1 VVEAINPRRSLVAG
15 AITLIVCL
23 AITFS
28 FAAAIW
34 VGGIAHDNLLAQ
46 HVRRF
51 MLESDQLTADFA
63 QSLTAHSNAVRAAK
77 ALTEAS
83 AHEGHSNDLR
93 GVFDE
98 LVSAYPQYDWIAVAD
113 SAGRIVKSEGASSV
127 EALVNDAPW
136 FKEGRRG
143 IWIGMIED
151 PAVSTARPTDTT
163 ALGDISMPL
172 KGNSGETLGVIA
184 AHLGLHRA
192 PGRIQRIAGEAEIN
206 EVTQAYVIDRSGVVV
221 IGPND
226 ARNRAWQGV
235 PIRGRLQIA
244 SILKS
249 TGATASEI
257 EDAPQFQR
265 LPDGRT
271 VLVSQSSLTG
281 DDLAPLGLKVLLAE
295 PESRVNQRGNAVA
308 ARILW
313 VSLALGAATAL
324 IGALGA
330 RQLTRRLRKLTLS
343 VTSRGRTGSRIDIP
357 DGSDEVAQLGAAFS
371 NLVDDLEQE
380 RRELKM
386 LSDELERRVSIRTHE
401 VERLAEESR
410 YAAVVRER
418 LRIARDLHDTLAHS
432 MMAILS
438 EIRLLKRLQMHE
450 PTAVLEELSRAEKIA
465 QEGLEEARAAITQMR
480 GSAVRETGIGP
491 ALRNAFERFT
501 NLTGISGSFFAD
513 SDAAGFGDERAETLL
528 RMAQET
534 LRNVER
540 HARAT
545 EVSIRLELTNREML
559 ELCIKDNGIGF
570 DPQRAQPGHYG
581 LVGLREQA
589 QIIGA
594 DLEIDSTA
602 NEGTSI
608 RVSLRVSPISFNPI
622 ARVRAS

>member
-1 VVEAINPRRSLVAG
+1 VVAAINPRRSLVAG

-28 FAAAIW
+28 LAAAIW

-83 AHEGHSNDLR
+83 AHQGHSSDLR

-113 SAGRIVKSEGASSV
+113 SSGRIVKSKGASSV

-184 AHLGLHRA
+184 AHLGFQRA
-192 PGRIQRIAGEAEIN
+192 PEIN
-206 EVTQAYVIDRSGVVV
+206 EATQAYVIDRSGIVV

-281 DDLAPLGLKVLLAE
+281 DDLAPLGLKVLLTE

-324 IGALGA
+324 LGALGA
-330 RQLTRRLRKLTLS
+330 RQLTRSLRKLTLS

-357 DGSDEVAQLGAAFS
+357 EGSDEVAQLGAAFS

-450 PTAVLEELSRAEKIA
+450 PAAVLEELSRAEKIA

-501 NLTGISGSFFAD
+501 NLTGIAGSFFAD

-570 DPQRAQPGHYG
+570 DPQRPQPGHYG

-608 RVSLRVSPISFNPI
+608 RVALRVSPISFNPI
-622 ARVRAS
+622 ARGSLGR